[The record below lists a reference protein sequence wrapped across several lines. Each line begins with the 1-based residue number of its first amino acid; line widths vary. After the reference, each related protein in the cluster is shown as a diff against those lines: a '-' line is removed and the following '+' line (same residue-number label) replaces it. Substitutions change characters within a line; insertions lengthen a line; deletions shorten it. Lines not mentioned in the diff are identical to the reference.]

1 MSDSGN
7 SENKTD
13 KKVNNTS
20 DINNTNDNNIHNKSD
35 NSINNKS
42 DINVNNT
49 SDIKINIDNRIEE
62 NLKQLPDLPGV
73 YLHKDRLGQV
83 IYVGKAISLKN
94 RVRQYFQKSSQ
105 TNPKTRALVSNIAD
119 FEWIT
124 CSSEMEALVLEN
136 NLIKRYMPKYN
147 VLLRDDKTYPYIVI
161 TTNEDYPRIQKTRV
175 LKNDG
180 NKYFGPY
187 SDVGAVNRMVE
198 FINRVFKLKRCNLQ
212 SFPDGFRPCLNYHID
227 VCPGVCLGTVDMK
240 EYRNKIDEILEFLR
254 GKTSPLR
261 KKMEELMKAASERME
276 FEEAAHYRDLIQDLN
291 SLTQIQRVT
300 MINDDDL
307 DLVLSLATG
316 EQYFVVVFSV
326 RNGKLSG
333 RDSFEIE
340 AKYEESSE
348 EIVSSFL
355 KQYYSQWANVPRE
368 ILIEKEI
375 PENSLIEAFLS
386 SESRKVKIFTPK
398 KGVKRKLLDMARRD
412 RDQLINTI
420 NLKAEGVREKEDA
433 LAEVMSGVLQQLSKD
448 FRPPVN
454 GFRVEAYDI
463 SNTNGID
470 TVGAMVVFQGLKPV
484 KKDYR
489 RFKIRTAN
497 AHDDYGSLQEVL
509 YRRFRRAQAG
519 DKGFI
524 RMPDIIFM
532 DGGAGQVSAA
542 KTVLDAMGINIPL
555 VGLAKDDNHRT
566 DRMVFEDGR
575 DISLAETP
583 VLFKYCGRIQEEV
596 HRFAIDYHRKLR
608 GKHSIGSVLDEIK
621 GIGPA
626 KRNALLAH
634 FESIDAI
641 KSATIEELQNV
652 HGISKS
658 NAEAIFEFFST
669 K

>member
-1 MSDSGN
+1 MSKSVD
-7 SENKTD
+7 SENKFD
-13 KKVNNTS
+13 KKVNNRIDKKTGM
-20 DINNTNDNNIHNKSD
+20 NNQ
-35 NSINNKS
+35 
-42 DINVNNT
+42 
-49 SDIKINIDNRIEE
+49 IEE
-62 NLKQLPDLPGV
+62 NLKKLPDLPGV

-94 RVRQYFQKSSQ
+94 RVRQYFQKSSH

-147 VLLRDDKTYPYIVI
+147 VLLRDDKTYPYIVV
-161 TTNEDYPRIQKTRV
+161 TTNEDYPRILKTRI

-187 SDVGAVNRMVE
+187 TDVGAVNRIVE

-212 SFPDGFRPCLNYHID
+212 SFPAGFRPCLNYHID
-227 VCPGVCLGTVDMK
+227 VCPGVCLGKVDRK
-240 EYRNKIDEILEFLR
+240 DYRNKMDEVLEFLR
-254 GKTSPLR
+254 GRTSPLH
-261 KKMEELMKAASERME
+261 KKMEELMKSASEHME
-276 FEEAAHYRDLIQDLN
+276 FEEAAHYRDLIKDLS
-291 SLTQIQRVT
+291 SLSQIQRVT

-307 DLVLSLATG
+307 DLVLPLVAG
-316 EQYFVVVFSV
+316 GQYFVVVFSV

-333 RDSFEIE
+333 RDSFEI
-340 AKYEESSE
+340 AAEEGDSNE
-348 EIVSSFL
+348 EIVGSFL

-375 PENSLIEAFLS
+375 PEKTLIETFLS
-386 SESRKVKIFTPK
+386 SESRKVTIFTPK
-398 KGVKRKLLDMARRD
+398 KGVKKKLLDMARRD

-420 NLKAEGVREKEDA
+420 NLKTEGAREKEDA
-433 LAEVMSGVLQQLSKD
+433 LSQVMSDVLQQISSD
-448 FRPPVN
+448 FSPPAN

-509 YRRFRRAQAG
+509 YRRFRRAKSG

-524 RMPDIIFM
+524 KMPDIIFM

-542 KTVLDAMGINIPL
+542 KTVLDAMGIDIPL

-566 DRMVFEDGR
+566 ERMVFVDGR
-575 DISLAETP
+575 EISLAETP
-583 VLFKYCGRIQEEV
+583 ILFKYCGRIQEEV

-621 GIGPA
+621 GIGPV

-641 KSATIEELQNV
+641 KSATIEELQKV
-652 HGISKS
+652 QGISES
-658 NAEAIFEFFST
+658 NAMAIREFFCT

>member
-1 MSDSGN
+1 MRKSGN
-7 SENKTD
+7 SDNNQVENK
-13 KKVNNTS
+13 
-20 DINNTNDNNIHNKSD
+20 IN
-35 NSINNKS
+35 
-42 DINVNNT
+42 
-49 SDIKINIDNRIEE
+49 NRIEE
-62 NLKQLPDLPGV
+62 NLKKLPDLPGV

-94 RVRQYFQKSSQ
+94 RVRQYFQKSSH

-161 TTNEDYPRIQKTRV
+161 TTNEDYPRILKTRI

-187 SDVGAVNRMVE
+187 SDVGAVNRIVE
-198 FINRVFKLKRCNLQ
+198 FINRAFKLKRCNLQ
-212 SFPDGFRPCLNYHID
+212 SFPDDFRPCLNYHIN
-227 VCPGVCLGTVDMK
+227 VCPGVCLGTVDREK
-240 EYRNKIDEILEFLR
+240 YSNKIDEVLEFLR
-254 GKTSPLR
+254 GRTSPLR
-261 KKMEELMKAASERME
+261 RNLEELMKSASERME
-276 FEEAAHYRDLIQDLN
+276 FEEAAHYRDLIKDLQ
-291 SLTQIQRVT
+291 SLSQIQRVT

-307 DLVLSLATG
+307 DLVLPLVAG

-326 RNGKLSG
+326 RSGKLSG
-333 RDSFEIE
+333 RDTFEI
-340 AKYEESSE
+340 AAEEGDSHE
-348 EIVSSFL
+348 EIVGSFL

-375 PENSLIEAFLS
+375 PEKELIEEFLS
-386 SESRKVKIFTPK
+386 NESRRVRIFTPK

-420 NLKAEGVREKEDA
+420 NLKAEGTREKEDS
-433 LAEVMSGVLQQLSKD
+433 LAEAMSGVLQQISSD
-448 FRPPVN
+448 FTPPVN

-497 AHDDYGSLQEVL
+497 SHDDYGSLQEVL
-509 YRRFRRAQAG
+509 YRRFRRAQSG

-524 RMPDIIFM
+524 KMPDIIFM

-542 KTVLDAMGINIPL
+542 KTILDALGINIPL

-566 DRMVFEDGR
+566 ERMVFEDGR
-575 DISLAETP
+575 EISLAETP

-608 GKHSIGSVLDEIK
+608 GRHSIGSVLDEIK
-621 GIGPA
+621 GIGPV

-641 KSATIEELQNV
+641 KSASVEELEKVQ
-652 HGISKS
+652 GISES
-658 NAEAIFEFFST
+658 NAEAIREFFGT